1 MRIPNLNVSES
12 LTRTIRD
19 LEMQRLKL
27 DQQISTGQKISL
39 PEDDGMRV
47 GRVIQLDS
55 EKGKLAQYQRNA
67 SYATEFVNAGHTNL
81 DKLRELN
88 LRAQEIARMAGN
100 SLSEPAVE
108 GFILETDQLIEEA
121 LNRIN
126 ASQRGRSLFG
136 GTETKPNFTNSEI
149 ILGELQR
156 NVLNLDKNLVGKE
169 AAEGVRYLK
178 QGDEVSITLNG
189 VEYTV
194 SAKVLNQEDFDPSK
208 TYSKGALVKITQVE
222 DDSIQTNLSVDPN
235 DLSGTE
241 TIEGL
246 LSDLKSDVI
255 TDWSTRD
262 WSSQPV
268 GKTSTGE
275 DVYLL
280 DLNQIQSISAELDKQ
295 PNVDRMPT
303 VGGYYTLTSNG
314 NTLFLEPVEKVIDDS
329 DQSSSFVYTDGI
341 SETYWEASTSGLNG
355 SPFDGVDGWIE
366 SSPFNRISDLSSSR
380 AVELLK
386 EMVNTTYLTDDVFTE
401 ETVDY
406 TLSVRPSSIQDNV
419 HNPDLELFA
428 KITEDGSLEISGSVG
443 EQYKMDVKYFS
454 RFDSENYFPNQLEDI
469 LDSNAKT
476 LFPGV
481 TYEELSQS
489 DKDLVWSSVQNSK
502 LEWALSAETSVEVGN
517 SSMSI
522 NQASSWKRLEV
533 YHRGD
538 TVNYNGKIW
547 ESIANEN
554 FNHLPNLSDSQYWKE
569 LGSGYDVAREDW
581 TITNTGYEDRFY
593 FISPDG
599 KLFENRLEAENHT
612 LNLLISSSNRR
623 YTDNVALFND
633 IDSLLKETSY
643 AVPQFK
649 VEGSESEGVVY
660 FDSMSQTHRL
670 GAFAE
675 GDAAVSGVFTKGTVK
690 NESDAIGV
698 GDVVLK
704 NGTYFLL
711 LEQNPSFQ
719 ATDGLEGKSSL
730 DSTVVKG
737 SKVFIPSQNKL
748 FISLGSHLP
757 NQGEELFIDETVG
770 RTVDKG
776 SFVYDRVTDKY
787 YVATAGIYGATRND
801 LTINFNYLGSNYS
814 PPGNINV
821 TTLSESLPQNV
832 SQGTIVQNS
841 STGEYFEAL
850 LDVEGVTNDT
860 LIPKFV
866 AASVFNAAQGS
877 EWSANRTYNKGQIIL
892 YKGVYYEC
900 QTNGTDGT
908 GFNNEVP
915 DNSLLYATEPPPVL
929 VRPDEQF
936 YYDSSDTISKEY
948 LDLQIARGEPIKNN
962 VWLPVANSTQHLF
975 SFETTN
981 NSSSLV
987 DIRSAGV
994 SGQDAQTS
1002 VVTDVNGKVTGIH
1015 VTDPGRYFF
1024 NINESDGSVPEEYQQ
1039 AKVLLPDGQSM
1050 KANIIWGEN
1059 PNDPGPY
1066 IILGFELLEEAYID
1080 QPTSSQKGD
1089 SFSFATGSKTF
1100 LDHRN
1105 SDGQVVGVTYT
1116 GSDENS
1122 EFYIGKDTKISS
1134 FLDAEDGNTAELA
1147 NVLESLI
1154 ELREGLSEDSPSEL
1168 SRRVQLVESEL
1179 IQREDEVVDK
1189 LGELS
1194 SLLIRMESVR
1204 AYDEDYHL
1212 QLEQRLAKDL
1222 DIDLSQAIME
1232 LTRVSTAYQA
1242 AMQVGAQLLNTSL
1255 LNYI

>member
-27 DQQISTGQKISL
+27 DKQISTGQKISL

-67 SYATEFVNAGHTNL
+67 SYATEFVNAGHINL

-108 GFILETDQLIEEA
+108 GFILEADQLIEEA

-136 GTETKPNFTNSEI
+136 GTEVKPDFTNSDI
-149 ILGELQR
+149 LLGEFQK
-156 NVLNLDKNLVGKE
+156 NILNLDKNLVGKE
-169 AAEGVRYLK
+169 AAQGIRYLK

-189 VEYTV
+189 IEYSVE
-194 SAKVLNQEDFDPSK
+194 AKVLNQEDFDPNK
-208 TYSKGALVKITQVE
+208 TYAKGSLVKITQTNV
-222 DDSIQTNLSVDPN
+222 DSIQTNLSIDPN
-235 DLSGTE
+235 NQSNTE
-241 TIEGL
+241 TID
-246 LSDLKSDVI
+246 DLKAGVLA
-255 TDWSTRD
+255 DWATRD
-262 WSSQPV
+262 WSNQPV
-268 GKTSTGE
+268 GQTSNGE

-280 DLNQIQSISAELDKQ
+280 DINQIQSISAELDEQ
-295 PNVDRMPT
+295 PNVDRLPA
-303 VGGYYTLTSNG
+303 VGGYYALTTSG
-314 NTLFLEPVEKVIDDS
+314 NTLFLEPVEKIVDES
-329 DQSSSFVYTDGI
+329 SQSSSYDYTDGI
-341 SETYWEASTSGLNG
+341 SESYWEASNAGLKG

-386 EMVNTTYLTDDVFTE
+386 DMVNSSYLSDQVFEQETDDYILT
-401 ETVDY
+401 
-406 TLSVRPSSIQDNV
+406 VRPSSIESNV
-419 HNPDLELFA
+419 HNENVEVTA
-428 KITEDGSLEISGSVG
+428 KVAQDGSLEISGSVG
-443 EQYKMDVKYFS
+443 EEYKTDVKYFS
-454 RFDSENYFPNQLEDI
+454 RFDSENYFPNQLEPI
-469 LDSNAKT
+469 LDSQAKT
-476 LFPGV
+476 LFPGI
-481 TYEELSQS
+481 TFDELSQS
-489 DKDLVWSSVQNSK
+489 QKDLVWSSVQNNK
-502 LEWALSAETSVEVGN
+502 LEWVLSTETSVETGN

-522 NQASSWKRLEV
+522 NHASSWKRLEV

-538 TVNYNGKIW
+538 TVSYDGKIW
-547 ESIANEN
+547 ESVADEN
-554 FNHLPNLSDSQYWKE
+554 FNHLPNLADSEYWKE
-569 LGSGYDVAREDW
+569 LGSGYEVAREDW

-599 KLFENRLEAENHT
+599 KLFENKLEAENHT
-612 LNLLISSSNRR
+612 LNLLITSSNRR

-633 IDSLLKETSY
+633 IDALIKETSF
-643 AVPQFK
+643 AVPQFE
-649 VEGSESEGVVY
+649 VEGSESEGLVY
-660 FDSMSQTHRL
+660 FDSISQTHRL
-670 GAFAE
+670 SAFAE
-675 GDAAVSGVFTKGTVK
+675 GDTALSGVYTHGTVK
-690 NESDAIGV
+690 NESDPISQ

-711 LEQNPSFQ
+711 LEQNPSSQ
-719 ATDGLEGKSSL
+719 ATNGLEGKSEL
-730 DSTVVKG
+730 DSTLSKG
-737 SKVFIPSQNKL
+737 SKVFIPSQNNL
-748 FISLGSHLP
+748 FISLGNHLP
-757 NQGEELFIDETVG
+757 NQGEEIVIDSEVG
-770 RTVDKG
+770 RTVDQG
-776 SFVYDRVTDKY
+776 SFVYDRITDEY
-787 YVATAGIYGATRND
+787 YVATEGIYDATRDD
-801 LTINFNYLGSNYS
+801 LAINFNYLGANYS
-814 PPGNINV
+814 PPGNVNV
-821 TTLSESLPQNV
+821 TTLSDSLPQNI

-841 STGEYFEAL
+841 ATREYFEAL
-850 LDVEGVTNDT
+850 LDVENVTDDSLT
-860 LIPKFV
+860 PKFV
-866 AASVFNAAQGS
+866 AASVFNSEQGS
-877 EWSANRTYNKGQIIL
+877 EWSANRTYNKGQVVL
-892 YKGVYYEC
+892 YRGVYYEC
-900 QTNGTDGT
+900 QTNGVDGA
-908 GFNNEVP
+908 GFKNEVP
-915 DNSLLYATEPPPVL
+915 DNSQLYATEPPPVI
-929 VRPDEQF
+929 VRPDEEF
-936 YYDSSDTISKEY
+936 YLESSDTISKEY
-948 LDLQIARGEPIKNN
+948 LDLQIAKGELLRNN
-962 VWLPVANSTQHLF
+962 VWLPIENSTQHLF
-975 SFETTN
+975 SFETSN
-981 NSSSLV
+981 NSSSIV
-987 DIRSAGV
+987 DIHSAGE
-994 SGQDAQTS
+994 SGSDAQTS
-1002 VVTDVNGKVTGIH
+1002 VVADVNGKITGIH
-1015 VTDPGRYFF
+1015 ITDPGRYFF

-1039 AKVLLPDGQSM
+1039 ANVLLPDGQSM

-1066 IILGFELLEEAYID
+1066 IILGFELLEDAYID
-1080 QPTSSQKGD
+1080 QSTGSKRGD

-1100 LDHRN
+1100 LEHRN
-1105 SDGQVVGVTYT
+1105 SEGQVVGVTYT

-1147 NVLESLI
+1147 NVLKSLI
-1154 ELREGLSEDSPSEL
+1154 ELREGLSEDSPTEL

-1222 DIDLSQAIME
+1222 DVDLSHAIME

>member
-67 SYATEFVNAGHTNL
+67 SYATEFVNAGHINL
-81 DKLRELN
+81 DKLREIN
-88 LRAQEIARMAGN
+88 LRSQEIARMAGN

-136 GTETKPNFTNSEI
+136 GTQTKPNFAHSDVL
-149 ILGELQR
+149 LGDFQK

-169 AAEGVRYLK
+169 AAEGIRYLK
-178 QGDEVSITLNG
+178 QGDEISITLNG
-189 VEYTV
+189 FEYAV
-194 SAKVLNQEDFDPSK
+194 AAKVLNQEDFDPNK
-208 TYSKGALVKITQVE
+208 TYTKGSLVKITQTEV
-222 DDSIQTNLSVDPN
+222 DSIQTNLSIDPN
-235 DLSGTE
+235 DPSNTK
-241 TIEGL
+241 TID
-246 LSDLKSDVI
+246 DLMTDVL
-255 TDWSTRD
+255 TDWATRD
-262 WSSQPV
+262 WSSEAV
-268 GKTSTGE
+268 GQTSGGE

-280 DLNQIQSISAELDKQ
+280 DINQIQSIVAEVQ
-295 PNVDRMPT
+295 PNVDKLPT

-329 DQSSSFVYTDGI
+329 DQSPSFEYTNGI
-341 SETYWEASTSGLNG
+341 SESYWEASTSGLKG
-355 SPFDGVDGWIE
+355 SPFEGVDGWVA

-386 EMVNTTYLTDDVFTE
+386 EMVNSSYLSDQEFKE
-401 ETVDY
+401 ESDDY
-406 TLSVRPSSIQDNV
+406 TLSVSPSSTQGNV
-419 HNPDLELFA
+419 FNPNVEVVA
-428 KITEDGSLEISGSVG
+428 KISEDGSLEISGSVG
-443 EQYKMDVKYFS
+443 EDFNLDVKYFS
-454 RFDSENYFPNQLEDI
+454 RFDSENYFPNQLEEV
-469 LDSNAKT
+469 LERKAKT

-481 TYEELSQS
+481 SYDELSQS
-489 DKDLVWSSVQNSK
+489 EKDLVWNSIQNSK
-502 LEWALSAETSVEVGN
+502 LEWILSTETVKESGN

-522 NQASSWKRLEV
+522 NHASSWKRLEV
-533 YHRGD
+533 YNRGD
-538 TVNYNGKIW
+538 TVSYEGKIW
-547 ESIANEN
+547 ESVADEN
-554 FNHLPNLSDSQYWKE
+554 FNHLPNLADSQYWKE
-569 LGSGYDVAREDW
+569 LGSGYDVSREDW

-633 IDSLLKETSY
+633 IDSLVKETSY

-670 GAFAE
+670 SAFAE
-675 GDAAVSGVFTKGTVK
+675 GESAISGVFTKGTVK
-690 NESDAIGV
+690 NEADGIGV

-711 LEQNPSFQ
+711 LEQNPSSQ
-719 ATDGLEGKSSL
+719 ATDGLEGTSELDSSL
-730 DSTVVKG
+730 SKG

-748 FISLGSHLP
+748 FISLGNHLP
-757 NQGEELFIDETVG
+757 SQGEELVIDETVG

-776 SFVYDRVTDKY
+776 TFVYDRITDQY
-787 YVATAGIYGATRND
+787 YVATEGIYGATRSD
-801 LTINFNYLGSNYS
+801 LAINFNFLGSNYS
-814 PPGNINV
+814 PPGNVNV
-821 TTLSESLPQNV
+821 TNLSEIPQNV

-850 LDVEGVTNDT
+850 FDVEGITNDS
-860 LIPKFV
+860 LISKFV
-866 AASVFNAAQGS
+866 AATVFNSEQGS
-877 EWSANRTYNKGQIIL
+877 EWSANRTYNKGQIVL
-892 YKGVYYEC
+892 YRGVYYEC
-900 QTNGTDGT
+900 QTNGVDGA
-908 GFNNEVP
+908 GFTNEVP
-915 DNSLLYATEPPPVL
+915 DNSQLYATEPPPVI

-936 YYDSSDTISKEY
+936 YLESPDTISQEY
-948 LDLQIARGEPIKNN
+948 LDLQIAKGEPLRNN
-962 VWLPVANSTQHLF
+962 VWLPVADSTQHLF

-981 NSSSLV
+981 DSSSMV
-987 DIRSAGV
+987 DIHSAGV
-994 SGQDAQTS
+994 SGQDAETS
-1002 VVTDVNGKVTGIH
+1002 VVADVNGKVTGIH
-1015 VTDPGRYFF
+1015 ITDPGRYFF
-1024 NINESDGSVPEEYQQ
+1024 NINESDGSVPEEYQL
-1039 AKVLLPDGQSM
+1039 ANILLPDGQSM

-1080 QPTSSQKGD
+1080 QSTGSKKGD

-1100 LDHRN
+1100 LEHRN
-1105 SDGQVVGVTYT
+1105 SDGQIVGVTYT
-1116 GSDENS
+1116 GSDKNS

-1147 NVLESLI
+1147 NVIESLI

-1204 AYDEDYHL
+1204 AYDEDYHM